1 VRLLDAV
8 QRGIVKRQEIT
19 AADLRQLQSLNDA
32 TVNEKIAAIWPQLDN
47 SPGGKKQE
55 YDKYKKLLTSNRL
68 ATANP
73 SRGRVVF
80 QQTCAVCH
88 TLFGEGAKIGPDL
101 TGADRRNVDY
111 LLDNILNPSA
121 VVPETYRVSNIA
133 MKDDRVISGIILN
146 QTDRMVTIQTPIEKL
161 TLEKSAI
168 DNIKPS
174 QLSMMPDGLLNNLNE
189 QQTVDLFAYLMSQ
202 SQVALPK

>member
-1 VRLLDAV
+1 
-8 QRGIVKRQEIT
+8 
-19 AADLRQLQSLNDA
+19 
-32 TVNEKIAAIWPQLDN
+32 
-47 SPGGKKQE
+47 
-55 YDKYKKLLTSNRL
+55 
-68 ATANP
+68 
-73 SRGRVVF
+73 
-80 QQTCAVCH
+80 
-88 TLFGEGAKIGPDL
+88 
-101 TGADRRNVDY
+101 
-111 LLDNILNPSA
+111 LNPSA